1 MQKRRLSL
9 IIGFVFIELLGY
21 SLFLPLLP
29 YYAGSLGASPLL
41 IGLLISSNA
50 VAQLLAAP
58 VIGRFS
64 DTWGRRPMLLFS
76 ITGTLISFVLLALV
90 EPLGRWLAAAA
101 PHWFT
106 VSSAA
111 LTWLFVSRVLD
122 GLFGG
127 NVSLARAYITDITD
141 EKNRARGLG
150 LIGAAFGTGFIIG
163 PALGGTL
170 SNWPYLTGLFESN
183 GLSRYA
189 APAFAATVLSVF
201 NLIGVAL
208 WLPESLTPEKRARL
222 ADRSRALLPIGK
234 LRDLLRRPRV
244 GPLLQTRFF
253 YSLAFTM
260 FTTNFA
266 LYTRLRFGLT
276 DQTTS
281 YILTYVGVLVV
292 LVQGVIVGFLTDRFR
307 EKQIIGAGVAVL
319 AVALLGWAV
328 VPNVALMLVVLTFLP
343 LSGGTLNTITNSALT
358 KAVADEDVGGTLG
371 LSTSLDSLTRIL
383 SPAIGGLLIEEFGA
397 WAVGAGGALIMA
409 WVVFYAWRCLILDAA
424 ACWDDQEQIASEPA

>member
-1 MQKRRLSL
+1 MEKRRLSL

-29 YYAGSLGASPLL
+29 YYAGSLGASPFL

-76 ITGTLISFVLLALV
+76 ITGTLVSFVLLAFV
-90 EPLGRWLAAAA
+90 DPLGRWLADVA
-101 PHWFT
+101 PQLFT

-111 LTWLFVSRVLD
+111 LTWLFASRVLD
-122 GLFGG
+122 GLAGG

-170 SNWPYLTGLFESN
+170 SNWPYVTRIFEAN

-189 APAFAATVLSVF
+189 VPAAAATVLSVL
-201 NLIGVAL
+201 NLVGVAL
-208 WLPESLTPEKRARL
+208 WLPESLTPEKRAKL
-222 ADRSRALLPIGK
+222 ADKSRSILPIGK

-260 FTTNFA
+260 FTTSFA

-276 DQTTS
+276 DQATS
-281 YILTYVGVLVV
+281 YIFTYVGVLVV
-292 LVQGVIVGFLTDRFR
+292 LVQGVIVGYLTDRFK
-307 EKQIIGAGVAVL
+307 EKEIIVVAVAVL
-319 AVALLGWAV
+319 AVALFGWAV
-328 VPNVALMLVVLTFLP
+328 VPNVALMLALLTFLP
-343 LSGGTLNTITNSALT
+343 FSGGTLNTVTNSALT
-358 KAVADEDVGGTLG
+358 KAVAAEDVGGTLG

-383 SPAIGGLLIEEFGA
+383 APALGGFLIEEFGA
-397 WAVGAGGALIMA
+397 WAVGAGGALIMT
-409 WVVFYAWRCLILDAA
+409 WVVFYAWRCLIVDAQR
-424 ACWDDQEQIASEPA
+424 CWDDQEPAVSETA